1 MQLER
6 LPPFEQSCRPE
17 PLFSPS
23 VGIARGDR
31 RIIAESPPSPTLWNR
46 GSDRQDSQSK
56 LVWPSPGD
64 AFMMTGLS
72 QTMCI
77 QGSDQPR
84 RSLGFVACYFFF
96 LAMLCASWLGA
107 VAEAQAVAAPSST
120 PVGQGLKPIL
130 DYISSAWDT
139 LTRSMTECVSVVDP
153 KIKVAPVLYLPAE
166 VAEPAAVHKL
176 ATDCNVRVEHLPVEI
191 KRLGEIDTA
200 KIQPHGL
207 LYLPDKYV
215 VPGGRFNEMY
225 GWDSYFIIR
234 GLLRA
239 GHVELARGMV
249 NNFFFEI
256 EHYGAMLNANRTYYL
271 TRSQPPFL
279 SSMFI
284 DVCQAAQQ
292 SKTHDGNADRAWL
305 ERAYADLDKDYGMWT
320 RDPHLAG
327 QTGLSRYYDFGEG
340 PPAEAVQDE
349 NGFYRKVAQ
358 YFFLHSAQADDYVV
372 EMNPGTIQA
381 VAGSP
386 YSLQV
391 CDVPLTTASAV
402 CEKSK
407 QFKLSADYYKGD
419 RSMRESGFDVS
430 FRFGPFG
437 AATHHYAPVCL
448 NSLLYKTEKDLEQ
461 ISLWLGH
468 GEEAKKWNQR
478 AEARRKLIG
487 RYLWNP
493 EQGLFFDYNFQTNR
507 MSAYRYASTFYPLW
521 AGLAT
526 AEQAKAVVD
535 NLKVF
540 ERPGGL
546 PMSTEESGAQWD
558 LPYGWGNIEMLAIDG
573 LRRYGFNAD
582 ADRVS
587 YEFLST
593 VGENFRR
600 DGTIKEKYN
609 VVTRSS
615 EAHVELGYEMNV
627 VGFGWTNAAFL
638 ELLHGLSK
646 DMVERLE
653 ENQNQPLP
661 AAK

>member
-1 MQLER
+1 MLKGS
-6 LPPFEQSCRPE
+6 LAQS
-17 PLFSPS
+17 
-23 VGIARGDR
+23 
-31 RIIAESPPSPTLWNR
+31 SPPGNILPYSA
-46 GSDRQDSQSK
+46 K
-56 LVWPSPGD
+56 LVWWLRSD
-64 AFMMTGLS
+64 AYMMTRLS
-72 QTMCI
+72 HNMSI
-77 QGSDQPR
+77 QGSAKPR
-84 RSLGFVACYFFF
+84 WSLPVIIRCILLILIA
-96 LAMLCASWLGA
+96 LLSA
-107 VAEAQAVAAPSST
+107 VADAQAAAAPD
-120 PVGQGLKPIL
+120 QGLKPIL
-130 DYISSAWDT
+130 AYISSAWDT
-139 LTRSMTECVSVVDP
+139 LTRSMTDCASIVDP
-153 KIKVAPVLYLPAE
+153 KIKAAPVLYLPKE
-166 VAEPAAVHKL
+166 FAEPAAVRKL
-176 ATDCNVRVEHLPVEI
+176 AADCSVRVEHLPVDI
-191 KRLGEIDTA
+191 HRLGEIDTA

-225 GWDSYFIIR
+225 GWDSYFIIG

-239 GHVELARGMV
+239 GRVDLARGMV
-249 NNFFFEI
+249 DNFFFEI

-279 SSMFI
+279 SSMFV
-284 DVCQAAQQ
+284 DVYQAMPR
-292 SKTHDGNADRAWL
+292 DNPDVAWL

-327 QTGLSRYYDFGEG
+327 QTGLSRYYDFGDG

-349 NGFYRKVAQ
+349 TGFYRKVAQ
-358 YFFLHSAQADDYVV
+358 YFFLHPAEADDYVV
-372 EMNPGTIQA
+372 ETKPVSSQTVEP

-391 CDVPLTTASAV
+391 CDVPMTMARAD
-402 CEKSK
+402 CEKGR

-437 AATHHYAPVCL
+437 SATHHYAPVCL

-461 ISLWLGH
+461 ISLWLGRADD
-468 GEEAKKWNQR
+468 AKKWSRR
-478 AEARRKLIG
+478 AEERKMLVTH
-487 RYLWNP
+487 YLWND
-493 EQGLFFDYNFQTNR
+493 EQGQFFDFNFQTKR
-507 MSAYRYASTFYPLW
+507 MSKYQYASTFYPLW

-526 AEQAKAVVD
+526 PAQAKAVVS
-535 NLKVF
+535 NLKAF

-546 PMSTEESGAQWD
+546 PMSTDETGAQWD
-558 LPYGWGNIEMLAIDG
+558 LPYGWGNIEMVAIDG
-573 LRRYGFNAD
+573 LRRYGYNAD

-593 VGENFRR
+593 VAENFRR

-638 ELLHGLSK
+638 ELLQGLPK
-646 DMVERLE
+646 EMVERLE
-653 ENQNQPLP
+653 SEQNQPLP